1 MSDIEQFERERAAEI
16 TRMGGQQ
23 RPALDTINREFMK
36 EAGIARYTYHFD
48 WLGLPIIQL
57 PQDIVAMQETI
68 WRTKPDVIIETGVA
82 RGGSLVLSAS
92 ILQLLNK
99 PGKVIGVDIDIR
111 AHNRAAIEAHPL
123 AHRIALVEGSSTEAS
138 TLKEVIALI
147 PRDSSVMVILD
158 SNHTHEHV
166 AAELQLYAPLVSAGC
181 YLVVM
186 DTSIDDMPDD
196 AFPDRPWGPGDNPKT
211 AVHAFLKNTD
221 RFRIDQAIHDK
232 LVFTV
237 ARDGYLECLK

>member
-1 MSDIEQFERERAAEI
+1 MSDIEQFERERLEEIAA
-16 TRMGGQQ
+16 MGGQKAFGQ
-23 RPALDTINREFMK
+23 LNRDFMK

-57 PQDIVAMQETI
+57 PQDIAALQEII

-111 AHNRAAIEAHPL
+111 AHNRKAIESHPL
-123 AHRIALVEGSSTEAS
+123 AHRIALVQGSSVDDS
-138 TLKEVIALI
+138 TLKEVKALI
-147 PRDSSVMVILD
+147 PQGAKVMVILD
-158 SNHTHEHV
+158 SNHTHAHV
-166 AAELQLYAPLVSAGC
+166 LAELELYAPLVSAGC

-186 DTSIDDMPDD
+186 DTSIDDMPED
-196 AFPDRPWGPGDNPKT
+196 AFPDRPWGKGDNPKT
-211 AVHAFLKNTD
+211 AVHAFLKTTD
-221 RFRIDQAIHDK
+221 RFRIDHSIHDK